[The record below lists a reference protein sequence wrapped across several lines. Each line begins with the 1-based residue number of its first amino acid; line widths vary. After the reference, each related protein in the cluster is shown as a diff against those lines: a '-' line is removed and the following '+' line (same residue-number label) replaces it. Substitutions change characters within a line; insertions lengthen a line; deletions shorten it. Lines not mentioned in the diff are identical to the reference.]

1 MSATYSDVHY
11 FQSCALFTV
20 MMAMRSYLAGHY
32 GSFIWWSAGSILL
45 FRAELTLL
53 MGLLLLLA
61 LGTRRL
67 SLLSSLSTA
76 IPAGIVCLGRSHGLT
91 GTDGDRSYL
100 FITCFVFF
108 IRCCTHNILFKSL
121 VLDFEFFI

>member
-1 MSATYSDVHY
+1 
-11 FQSCALFTV
+11 
-20 MMAMRSYLAGHY
+20 MAMRSYLAGHY

-45 FRAELTLL
+45 FRAELALL

-91 GTDGDRSYL
+91 GTDGDKSYFL
-100 FITCFVFF
+100 CFVFL
-108 IRCCTHNILFKSL
+108 IRGCIYNIIFKSL
-121 VLDFEFFI
+121 VLDFEFEIMFYDGNKILDGRL